1 MAARTVWWHMLQ
13 ASKNEA
19 RLAVDLYNRSGNER
33 QLEAFVVHMNLAW
46 LKLLQAAT
54 VKDKGDLYVRNSR
67 GHRIRHSEDG
77 GWTHRGL
84 ASILGDYYQ
93 PEDASRKNVEF
104 FLAIRN
110 RIEHRYE
117 KDIAAL
123 VSGKTQA
130 LLRNYESALVS
141 NFGPSEGLAQEL
153 RFPLFMSVLTDS
165 AVDAAKRVRAQV
177 PKGVLEWIEDFET
190 GIPPDVILDQAY
202 EFRVHLV
209 PKTGPRST
217 ADTSMTF
224 IRADELTDEQSAALE
239 KFQTIIRDKYVPVED
254 LGNLRPK
261 DVVRQ
266 VNKRVNFEFTM
277 HAHTQ
282 AWHYYEI
289 RPASNNSDPAKTK
302 SDFCRYN
309 EVFRQYTYTPQW
321 VDYLVRKFSDPQIA
335 ADILAWRATEA
346 ASPVGHEQSTS
357 VDGAKS
363 PPG

>member
-1 MAARTVWWHMLQ
+1 MLQ

-54 VKDKGDLYVRNSR
+54 VKDKGDLYVRNAR
-67 GHRIRHSEDG
+67 GHRVRHSEDG

-84 ASILGDYYQ
+84 ASLLNDYF
-93 PEDASRKNVEF
+93 DAQDAARRNVEF
-104 FLAIRN
+104 FLSIRN
-110 RIEHRYE
+110 RIEHRHE

-130 LLRNYESALVS
+130 LLLNYEKTLVRH
-141 NFGPSEGLAQEL
+141 FGSSEGLAQEL

-190 GIPPDVILDQAY
+190 GMPADVLSDQAY

-209 PKTGPRST
+209 PKTGPKST
-217 ADTSMTF
+217 ADASMTF
-224 IRADELTDEQSAALE
+224 IRADELTDEQTDALE
-239 KFQTIIRDKYVPVED
+239 KFQTIIRDKFVPVED
-254 LGNLRPK
+254 LGNLRPN

-266 VNKRVNFEFTM
+266 VNKRVPTEFTM

-282 AWHYYEI
+282 AWHFYQV
-289 RPASNNSDPAKTK
+289 RPASKSSDPARTK

-309 EVFRQYTYTPQW
+309 EVFQQYTYTPAW
-321 VDYLVRKFSDPQIA
+321 VDYLVRKFSDAGTA
-335 ADILAWRATEA
+335 AEILSWRPSTTANG
-346 ASPVGHEQSTS
+346 VGHEQSTP
-357 VDGAKS
+357 DGGA
-363 PPG
+363 